1 MIALGAAIAAGGGP
15 VIPNYG
21 TTNSCVLNNGAFCPG
36 WFGQHW
42 GPLFQPALVQHIEL
56 TAIAVSIGFVI
67 SLGLAV
73 AAHRRRWLA
82 PPVTLV
88 TSILFTIPSLAEF
101 VILVPITGITWLSVE
116 IPLVS
121 YTLLVL
127 FTNTLAGL
135 SGVSAEVRDA
145 ASGLGLTSRQVLLR
159 VELPLALPTIV
170 AGLRV
175 ATVTIISL
183 AAIGAYIKP
192 IGLGAL
198 IFNALSS
205 GVFNTQLIGA
215 GALAVILA
223 VVADLALVLAQRF
236 LTPWATARRPA

>member
-1 MIALGAAIAAGGGP
+1 MIAAAALAAAGGP

-21 TTNSCVLNNGAFCPG
+21 TSNTCVLNNGTFCTS
-36 WFGQHW
+36 WFTQHW
-42 GPLFQPALVQHIEL
+42 GSLFQPALIQHIEM

-67 SLGLAV
+67 SFGLAV

-82 PPVTLV
+82 PPVTFF
-88 TSILFTIPSLAEF
+88 TSVLFTIPSLAEF
-101 VILVPITGITWLSVE
+101 EILVPITGLTWTSVE

-121 YTLLVL
+121 YTLLLL

-135 SGVSAEVRDA
+135 SGVSADVRDA
-145 ASGLGLTSRQVLLR
+145 ATGIGLTPGQILLR
-159 VELPLALPTIV
+159 VEIPLALPTIV

-183 AAIGAYIKP
+183 AAVGAYIKP

-198 IFNALSS
+198 IFNALGSQD
-205 GVFNTQLIGA
+205 FNTQFIGA
-215 GALAVILA
+215 GVLCVGLAL
-223 VVADLALVLAQRF
+223 VADLVLVVSQRF
-236 LTPWATARRPA
+236 LTPWATARRPV